1 MVNFDVSVKNVMYVK
16 EIIFGIFLHV
26 VAKIAKNLASIV
38 DDSAITCDEVTESFD
53 KEANFKENKAICK
66 TPNYYI

>member
-26 VAKIAKNLASIV
+26 VAKMEKKLASIV
-38 DDSAITCDEVTESFD
+38 DDSAITYDE
-53 KEANFKENKAICK
+53 EANFNKNKAICK